1 MSEDVF
7 RWVITSGVF
16 LAFIAVVVQTALI
29 LAVYCMAKVTR
40 DKVLRVVSTV
50 TLVIGTID
58 HFADENSP
66 KFSQIA
72 THARDGVKSLKEQ
85 ASRLGEVFKD
95 LTDRLRAKVARIVG
109 AMDQTLRQMH
119 QAGDVVKQTI
129 LTPVKQV
136 GGIMHGVR
144 AALSGLSHSRRES
157 ADHATQDEEMF
168 LRWH

>member
-1 MSEDVF
+1 
-7 RWVITSGVF
+7 
-16 LAFIAVVVQTALI
+16 
-29 LAVYCMAKVTR
+29 
-40 DKVLRVVSTV
+40 
-50 TLVIGTID
+50 
-58 HFADENSP
+58 
-66 KFSQIA
+66 
-72 THARDGVKSLKEQ
+72 
-85 ASRLGEVFKD
+85 
-95 LTDRLRAKVARIVG
+95 LRAKVARIVG

-144 AALSGLSHSRRES
+144 AALSVLSHSRRES